1 LRFLSGFE
9 STYIFGS
16 GRDVLELTRHT
27 ELVEEDL
34 RLVRECGL
42 DLLRYSAPWHSI
54 EREPGV
60 YDWYWMDKAMN
71 CLRELEIAPILDPLH
86 HTSFPEWLRG
96 GFANPDFPRAYL
108 EFCTA
113 LAERYPWVRHYTVI
127 NEPFVTTWF
136 CGHEGVWYPYRTG
149 ANNFVPMILNVAEAI
164 SSVSRML
171 VEKRPD
177 VSLVHVDAAE
187 KHRAHDGESEAHAAF
202 HNEIRFIVPD
212 LVLGKVDEQHKL
224 YEYLRR
230 HGASEKRLARLR
242 AEPARIDIMGLDYY
256 SHCELEWGAKGR
268 IYPNRNPEGLVPTAL
283 EYAERYRLPLML
295 TETNIRG
302 FVSDRISWLKFMV
315 EQCEEIE
322 RRIEPLGLAFEGF
335 CWYPFIDSTDWCS
348 LVRRADG
355 SVDPQGI
362 YYLDN
367 DCRKR
372 NASELSE
379 IFAALARGQ
388 ITSKDIPA
396 YRFQPPLDDHLEAFL
411 PMMAHWNWR
420 DPAAAREA
428 KRKAMLQLNRLEREV
443 RHQRALVKKA
453 AA

>member
-1 LRFLSGFE
+1 MRFLSGFE

-34 RLVRECGL
+34 KLVRSCGL
-42 DLLRYSAPWHSI
+42 DLLRYSAPWHSV
-54 EREPGV
+54 ERAEGV
-60 YDWYWMDKAMN
+60 YDWRWMDRAMN
-71 CLRELEIAPILDPLH
+71 CMRDLGIAPILDPLH
-86 HTSFPEWLRG
+86 HTSFPEWLEG
-96 GFANPDFPRAYL
+96 GFANPNFARAYL
-108 EFCTA
+108 KFCTA
-113 LAERYPWVRHYTVI
+113 LAGRYPWVRHYTVI

-136 CGHEGVWYPYRTG
+136 CGHEGVWYPYYTG
-149 ANNFVPMILNVAEAI
+149 ANNFVPMILNVVEAI

-171 VEKRPD
+171 VEKLPD

-212 LVLGKVDEQHKL
+212 LVLGKVDESHAL
-224 YEYLRR
+224 YDYLRR
-230 HGASEKRLARLR
+230 HGASKKRLARLR
-242 AEPARIDIMGLDYY
+242 AKPARIDILGLDYY
-256 SHCELEWGAKGR
+256 SHCELEWCTKGR
-268 IYPNRNPEGLVPTAL
+268 VYPNRTPEGLVPTAL

-302 FVSDRISWLKFMV
+302 FVQDRISWLKFMV

-322 RRIEPLGLAFEGF
+322 RRIAPLGLAFEGF

-348 LVRRADG
+348 LVREANG
-355 SVDPQGI
+355 NVDPQGI
-362 YYLDN
+362 FYLDR

-372 NASELSE
+372 NPSELSE
-379 IFAALARGQ
+379 IFTALARGE

-396 YRFQPPLDDHLEAFL
+396 YRFQSPLDHHLEAFL

-443 RHQRALVKKA
+443 RQQRALVKEA